1 MEQNFFLR
9 WLFRFGIMSEM
20 LIEQRKLE
28 GALKVFVQILAAS
41 FSAFYIY
48 TALFGLISGETHRG
62 IYFLLSL
69 VMTFLLYKATLG
81 SSDQPSGFDW
91 LLAVLATVAISYWIL
106 QYDSLQER
114 LGWDPRTL
122 DVILGSVVIILSL
135 EAARRVTGTVIP
147 VLSLIFLI
155 YAYLGSYLPGWLH
168 HDGFSFS
175 RIVEYTFIT
184 SEGMLGI
191 ICNIFATYIFLFI
204 VFGAFLERSGLG
216 QLFIDLA
223 FALTGHK
230 TGGPGLTAVVS
241 SGIFGQISGSPVA
254 NVVTTGA
261 FTIPLM
267 KRVGY
272 PAHFA
277 AAVEAAAS
285 TGGAYMPPIMGA
297 AAFLIA
303 EFTQTPYLDIVKI
316 SIIPAILYFGSVGAI
331 VYLEARKQGLRGVP
345 REELPS
351 FRGVLRRSYQLLPI
365 PLMIYLLMKGYSPF
379 YAAVMGIFL
388 TVALSW
394 IRKDTRMGP
403 RKILEAV
410 VAGARTSLTVG
421 SLTGVLGIILG
432 VCLLTGLPNQFA
444 GLLLEM
450 SGGHLPVVILFII
463 FAGYVIG
470 MGLPATPSYVILAL
484 FGVPALVKLGVP
496 ALTAHMIAF
505 WVAVNSVVTP
515 PVALAAYVCGRRAGQ
530 VRPLQG
536 RFYGD
541 QISLLA
547 LPDALSIRLYP
558 NPWGGANRSPPYGS
572 LRGDLHLG
580 IFRLGGGSGGL
591 LGFQTSLGASDDAIF
606 HSGHALGPRGVYGY
620 GRSRPAGRDLCLA
633 KKVDFPPGETP
644 FTFNGSHSS
653 PGTQAL
659 RNRARGLKV

>member
-1 MEQNFFLR
+1 MEQKFLMR
-9 WLFRFGIMSEM
+9 WLFKLGILSEM
-20 LIEQRKLE
+20 LVEQRKLDGGFKLFLE
-28 GALKVFVQILAAS
+28 ILAAS

-48 TALFGLISGETHRG
+48 TSLFGLISGESHRG
-62 IYFLLSL
+62 IYFLISL
-69 VMTFLLYKATLG
+69 VMTFWLYKATSRSKNRPTTVDLFL
-81 SSDQPSGFDW
+81 S
-91 LLAVLATVAISYWIL
+91 LLAAIAILYWIF
-106 QYDSLQER
+106 QYDTLQER
-114 LGWDPRTL
+114 LGWEPRNQ
-122 DVILGSVVIILSL
+122 DVILGLIVIVLSL

-147 VLSLIFLI
+147 VLSLIFIL
-155 YAYLGSYLPGWLH
+155 YAYFGSYLPGWLH

-175 RIVEYTFIT
+175 RIVEYIFIT

-223 FALTGHK
+223 YSLTGHK

-267 KRVGY
+267 KKVGY
-272 PAHFA
+272 PSHFA

-303 EFTQTPYLDIVKI
+303 EFTQTPYLHIVKI
-316 SIIPAILYFGSVGAI
+316 SVIPAFLYFSSVAAI
-331 VYLEARKQGLRGVP
+331 VYFEARKQGLRGLP
-345 REELPS
+345 REELPPLS
-351 FRGVLRRSYQLLPI
+351 GVLKRSYQLLPI
-365 PLMIYLLMKGYSPF
+365 PLMIYLLVKGYSPF
-379 YAAVMGIFL
+379 YAAVMGIFF

-394 IRKDTRMGP
+394 IQKETRMGP
-403 RKILEAV
+403 KKIWQALV
-410 VAGARTSLTVG
+410 SGARTSLTVG
-421 SLTGVLGIILG
+421 ALTGALGIILG

-450 SGGHLPVVILFII
+450 SGGYLPLMILFII

-515 PVALAAYVCGRRAGQ
+515 PVALAAYAAAGLAKSDPFKTGFTATKLASWLYLMPFLFIYTPILMVGEIAPFYI
-530 VRPLQG
+530 VRSVATCIIG
-536 RFYGD
+536 
-541 QISLLA
+541 LLA
-547 LPDALSIRLYP
+547 WSAAVEGYMVSELNWIQRIALFITAFMLLDP
-558 NPWGGANRSPPYGS
+558 G
-572 LRGDLHLG
+572 LFTDLVG
-580 IFRLGGGSGGL
+580 TTL
-591 LGFQTSLGASDDAIF
+591 LV
-606 HSGHALGPRGVYGY
+606 GVFVWQKGWLI
-620 GRSRPAGRDLCLA
+620 AGN
-633 KKVDFPPGETP
+633 K
-644 FTFNGSHSS
+644 N
-653 PGTQAL
+653 
-659 RNRARGLKV
+659 

>member
-114 LGWDPRTL
+114 LGWEPRTL

-351 FRGVLRRSYQLLPI
+351 LRGVLRRSYQLLPI

-403 RKILEAV
+403 RKILEAL

-515 PVALAAYVCGRRAGQ
+515 PVALAAYAAAGLAKCDPFKAGFTATKLASWLYLMPFLFVYTPILGVGQ
-530 VRPLQG
+530 IAPLLMVRSVATCILG
-536 RFYGD
+536 FFAWAAAVEGYLVSKLHWGHRMMLFFTAVM
-541 QISLLA
+541 LLDPGVFTDMA
-547 LPDALSIRLYP
+547 GVVLL
-558 NPWGGANRSPPYGS
+558 G
-572 LRGDLHLG
+572 G
-580 IFRLGGGSGGL
+580 IFAWQKRWISRRGKPP
-591 LGFQTSLGASDDAIF
+591 SLSTAPI
-606 HSGHALGPRGVYGY
+606 PPQER
-620 GRSRPAGRDLCLA
+620 RP
-633 KKVDFPPGETP
+633 
-644 FTFNGSHSS
+644 
-653 PGTQAL
+653 
-659 RNRARGLKV
+659 

>member
-1 MEQNFFLR
+1 MEQKFFMR
-9 WLFRFGIMSEM
+9 WLFKLGILSEM
-20 LIEQRKLE
+20 LVEQRKLGGSFKLILE
-28 GALKVFVQILAAS
+28 ILAAS

-48 TALFGLISGETHRG
+48 TSLFGLISGESHRG
-62 IYFLLSL
+62 IYFLISL
-69 VMTFLLYKATLG
+69 VMTFWLYKATSRSKNRPTTIDLFL
-81 SSDQPSGFDW
+81 S
-91 LLAVLATVAISYWIL
+91 LLAAITILYWIF
-106 QYDSLQER
+106 QYNTLQER
-114 LGWDPRTL
+114 LGWEPRNQ
-122 DVILGSVVIILSL
+122 DVLFGLIVIVLSL

-147 VLSLIFLI
+147 VLSLIFII
-155 YAYLGSYLPGWLH
+155 YAYFGSYLPGWLH

-175 RIVEYTFIT
+175 RIVEYIFIT

-223 FALTGHK
+223 YALTGHK

-272 PAHFA
+272 PSHFA

-303 EFTQTPYLDIVKI
+303 EFTQTPYLHIVKI
-316 SIIPAILYFGSVGAI
+316 SVIPAILYFGSVAAI
-331 VYLEARKQGLRGVP
+331 VYFEARKQGLRGLP
-345 REELPS
+345 REELPPLS
-351 FRGVLRRSYQLLPI
+351 GVLKRSYQLLPI
-365 PLMIYLLMKGYSPF
+365 PLMIYLLVKGYSPF

-388 TVALSW
+388 TIVLSW

-403 RKILEAV
+403 QKIWEAL

-421 SLTGVLGIILG
+421 ALTGTLGIILG

-450 SGGHLPVVILFII
+450 SGGNLPLMVLFII

-484 FGVPALVKLGVP
+484 FGVPALVKLGLP
-496 ALTAHMIAF
+496 ALTGHMIAF

-515 PVALAAYVCGRRAGQ
+515 PVALAAYAAAGLAKSDPFRTGFTATKLASWLYLMPFLFIYTPILMVGEIAPFYI
-530 VRPLQG
+530 VRSVATCIIG
-536 RFYGD
+536 
-541 QISLLA
+541 LLA
-547 LPDALSIRLYP
+547 WAAAVEGYMVSELNWIQRIALFITAIMLLDP
-558 NPWGGANRSPPYGS
+558 G
-572 LRGDLHLG
+572 LITDLIG
-580 IFRLGGGSGGL
+580 VAL
-591 LGFQTSLGASDDAIF
+591 LVGVFIWQKGWF
-606 HSGHALGPRGVYGY
+606 PR
-620 GRSRPAGRDLCLA
+620 R
-633 KKVDFPPGETP
+633 KKF
-644 FTFNGSHSS
+644 FLS
-653 PGTQAL
+653 
-659 RNRARGLKV
+659 

>member
-1 MEQNFFLR
+1 M
-9 WLFRFGIMSEM
+9 GIMSEM
-20 LIEQRKLE
+20 LVEQRKPE
-28 GALKVFVQILAAS
+28 GAYKILLGILAAS
-41 FSAFYIY
+41 FSGFYIY
-48 TALFGLISGETHRG
+48 TSLFGLISGESHRG

-69 VMTFLLYKATLG
+69 VMTFLLYKAT
-81 SSDQPSGFDW
+81 SQSTSRPSGMDF
-91 LLAVLATVAISYWIL
+91 LLSVLATVAILYWIFR
-106 QYDSLQER
+106 YESLQER
-114 LGWDPRTL
+114 LGWEPQTV
-122 DVILGSVVIILSL
+122 DVLLGTIVIVLSL

-147 VLSLIFLI
+147 VLSLVFIL
-155 YAYLGSYLPGWLH
+155 YAYFGSYLPGWLR
-168 HDGFSFS
+168 HDGFSFG

-223 FALTGHK
+223 YALTGNK
-230 TGGPGLTAVVS
+230 TGGPGLTAVIS

-272 PAHFA
+272 PPHFA

-303 EFTQTPYLDIVKI
+303 EFTHTPYLDIVKI

-331 VYLEARKQGLRGVP
+331 VYLEARKQGLHGVS
-345 REELPS
+345 RRELPPIP
-351 FRGVLRRSYQLLPI
+351 GVIKRSYQLLPI

-403 RKILEAV
+403 QRIFEAM

-421 SLTGVLGIILG
+421 ALTGALGIILG

-444 GLLLEM
+444 GLLLQM
-450 SGGHLPVVILFII
+450 SGGYLPLVVLFII
-463 FAGYVIG
+463 FSGYVIG

-515 PVALAAYVCGRRAGQ
+515 PVALAAYAAAGLAKCDPFKAGFTATKLASWLYLMPFLF
-530 VRPLQG
+530 VYTPILMVGKVAPLYVVQSVITCIIG
-536 RFYGD
+536 
-541 QISLLA
+541 LLA
-547 LPDALSIRLYP
+547 WAAAVEGYMVSELNWVHRMALLVTAVMLLDPGVFTDIAGVVL
-558 NPWGGANRSPPYGS
+558 
-572 LRGDLHLG
+572 LVG
-580 IFRLGGGSGGL
+580 IFSWQKGWLRRREKVLSGS
-591 LGFQTSLGASDDAIF
+591 A
-606 HSGHALGPRGVYGY
+606 GP
-620 GRSRPAGRDLCLA
+620 
-633 KKVDFPPGETP
+633 
-644 FTFNGSHSS
+644 S
-653 PGTQAL
+653 P
-659 RNRARGLKV
+659 

>member
-1 MEQNFFLR
+1 MR
-9 WLFRFGIMSEM
+9 WMFNLGILSEM
-20 LIEQRKLE
+20 LVEQRKLV
-28 GALKVFVQILAAS
+28 GGYKIFLTILAAS

-48 TALFGLISGETHRG
+48 TSLFGLISGESHRG

-69 VMTFLLYKATLG
+69 VMTFMLYKAT
-81 SSDQPSGFDW
+81 SKSTNRPSGPDFI
-91 LLAVLATVAISYWIL
+91 LSASAAVAILYWIF
-106 QYDSLQER
+106 QYESLQER
-114 LGWDPRTL
+114 LGWEPQAL
-122 DVILGSVVIILSL
+122 DVLIGTIVILLSL

-147 VLSLIFLI
+147 TLSLLFIF
-155 YAYLGSYLPGWLH
+155 YAYFGPYFPGFLR

-175 RIVEYTFIT
+175 RIVEYVFIT

-216 QLFIDLA
+216 NLFIDLA
-223 FALTGHK
+223 YALTGHK
-230 TGGPGLTAVVS
+230 TGGPGLTAVIS

-272 PAHFA
+272 PPHFA

-303 EFTQTPYLDIVKI
+303 EFTQTRYLDIVKI
-316 SIIPAILYFGSVGAI
+316 SIIPAVLYFGSVGAI

-345 REELPS
+345 REELPPIQ
-351 FRGVLRRSYQLLPI
+351 GVIKRSYQLLPI
-365 PLMIYLLMKGYSPF
+365 PLMIYLLVKGYSPF

-394 IRKDTRMGP
+394 IRRDTRMGP
-403 RKILEAV
+403 QKILEAM
-410 VAGARTSLTVG
+410 VAGAKTSLTVG

-444 GLLLEM
+444 GLLLQI
-450 SGGHLPVVILFII
+450 SGGHLPVVIFFII
-463 FAGYVIG
+463 IAGYVIG
-470 MGLPATPSYVILAL
+470 MGLPATPAYVILAL
-484 FGVPALVKLGVP
+484 FGVPALVQLGIP

-515 PVALAAYVCGRRAGQ
+515 PVALAAYAAAGLAKSDPFKTGFTATKLASWLYLMPFLFVYTPILMVGQ
-530 VRPLQG
+530 IAPLYLVRSVLTCIIG
-536 RFYGD
+536 
-541 QISLLA
+541 LLA
-547 LPDALSIRLYP
+547 WGAAVEGYIVYKLNWMQRVALFLTAFMLLDPGLFTDI
-558 NPWGGANRSPPYGS
+558 
-572 LRGDLHLG
+572 LG
-580 IFRLGGGSGGL
+580 ISVLAGIFAWQKGWIPRLGAAKGSMKP
-591 LGFQTSLGASDDAIF
+591 S
-606 HSGHALGPRGVYGY
+606 
-620 GRSRPAGRDLCLA
+620 
-633 KKVDFPPGETP
+633 
-644 FTFNGSHSS
+644 
-653 PGTQAL
+653 
-659 RNRARGLKV
+659 

>member
-1 MEQNFFLR
+1 MEQKFFMR
-9 WLFRFGIMSEM
+9 WLFKLGILSEM
-20 LIEQRKLE
+20 LVEQRKLE
-28 GALKVFVQILAAS
+28 GSYKILLEIMAAS

-48 TALFGLISGETHRG
+48 TSLFGLISGESHRG

-69 VMTFLLYKATLG
+69 VMTFWLYKATSRSKNRPTAVDLFL
-81 SSDQPSGFDW
+81 S
-91 LLAVLATVAISYWIL
+91 LLAAFAILYWIL
-106 QYDSLQER
+106 QYNTLQER
-114 LGWDPRTL
+114 LGWEPRNQ
-122 DVILGSVVIILSL
+122 DMFLGLIVIILSL

-147 VLSLIFLI
+147 VLSLIFI
-155 YAYLGSYLPGWLH
+155 FYAYFGAYLPGWLH

-175 RIVEYTFIT
+175 RIVEYIFIT

-191 ICNIFATYIFLFI
+191 ICSIFATYIFLFI

-223 FALTGHK
+223 YALTGHK

-267 KRVGY
+267 KKVGY
-272 PAHFA
+272 PSHFA

-303 EFTQTPYLDIVKI
+303 EFTQTPYLHIVKI
-316 SIIPAILYFGSVGAI
+316 SVIPAILYFGSVAAI
-331 VYLEARKQGLRGVP
+331 VYFEARKQGLRGLST
-345 REELPS
+345 EELPPLS
-351 FRGVLRRSYQLLPI
+351 GVLKRSYQLLPI
-365 PLMIYLLMKGYSPF
+365 PLMIYLLVKGYSPF

-388 TVALSW
+388 TIALSW
-394 IRKDTRMGP
+394 FRRDTRMGP
-403 RKILEAV
+403 QKIWEAL

-421 SLTGVLGIILG
+421 SLTGTLGIILG

-450 SGGHLPVVILFII
+450 SGGYLPLMVLFII

-496 ALTAHMIAF
+496 ALTGHMIAF

-515 PVALAAYVCGRRAGQ
+515 PVALAAYAAAGLAKSDPFKTGFTATKLASWLYLMPFLFIYTPILMVGEMAYFYL
-530 VRPLQG
+530 VRSVATCIIG
-536 RFYGD
+536 
-541 QISLLA
+541 LLA
-547 LPDALSIRLYP
+547 WAAAVEGYMVSKLNWVQRLALFITAFMLLDPGLFTDLAGTVLLVGVFIWQKGWFLGSKKFF
-558 NPWGGANRSPPYGS
+558 RS
-572 LRGDLHLG
+572 
-580 IFRLGGGSGGL
+580 
-591 LGFQTSLGASDDAIF
+591 Q
-606 HSGHALGPRGVYGY
+606 
-620 GRSRPAGRDLCLA
+620 
-633 KKVDFPPGETP
+633 
-644 FTFNGSHSS
+644 
-653 PGTQAL
+653 
-659 RNRARGLKV
+659 